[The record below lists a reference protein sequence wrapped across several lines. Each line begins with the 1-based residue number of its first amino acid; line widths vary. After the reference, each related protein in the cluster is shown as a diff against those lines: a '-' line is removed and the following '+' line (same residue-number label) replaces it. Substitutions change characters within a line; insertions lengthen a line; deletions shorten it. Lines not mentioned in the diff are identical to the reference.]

1 MRHSAIAIYKL
12 RHNEQLTPQDLAELE
27 RILIEEG
34 GATEADLADAKADGG
49 LGLFVRSLV
58 GLDRDAAKNAFAE
71 FMVGKNLNA
80 NQIEFVTLIIDH
92 LTEQGAMDPRRLY
105 ESPFTD
111 FDDQGISGVFPQ
123 AEVQKIVQ
131 ILADVRGKA
140 AA

>member
-1 MRHSAIAIYKL
+1 MRWAISQNATDKVRFQMKARHFLKTHADHIAIYKL

-105 ESPFTD
+105 ERIVSP
-111 FDDQGISGVFPQ
+111 GV
-123 AEVQKIVQ
+123 V
-131 ILADVRGKA
+131 
-140 AA
+140 